1 MLHMSV
7 RIVTDSTADLPA
19 KVIQELGITV
29 IPLQVNFGTEVY
41 RDGVDL
47 KPDEFYRKLV
57 SSSVLPTTSVPPPG
71 VFTEVYEK
79 LGMNGDNVLSIHISS
94 KLSGTYNSAR
104 LASKDLG
111 KNRVEIIDSSSLSMG
126 MGILVIV
133 AARAARTGASLEEVV
148 ALVHRSMKHCYLV
161 GLLDTLVYLQKGGR
175 IGRAR
180 AFLGHVLN
188 LKPLLT
194 IRDGEVYPMDR
205 VRTRHRALNKMLQ
218 LMLEHQPFDE
228 VAVLH
233 SAAPEEA
240 EQVAEQLATFFPRER
255 IHMSQFGP
263 VLGTHIGPGAVGVG
277 VLQKLPEGSYDV

>member
-1 MLHMSV
+1 MTV

-19 KVIQELGITV
+19 KVVQEWGINV

-47 KPDEFYRKLV
+47 QPDEFYRKLV

-71 VFTEVYEK
+71 IFAEVYKK
-79 LGMNGDNVLSIHISS
+79 LSANGDDVLSIHLSS
-94 KLSGTYNSAR
+94 KLSGTYDCAR
-104 LASKDLG
+104 LAAKDLG
-111 KNRVEIIDSSSLSMG
+111 NKRVEIIDSLSLSMG
-126 MGILVIV
+126 MGILVVV
-133 AARAARTGASLEEVV
+133 AARAARAGASLEEVTS
-148 ALVHRSMKHCYLV
+148 LVHRAMKRCYLV

-194 IRDGEVYPMDR
+194 IRDGEVHPMER
-205 VRTRHRALNKMLQ
+205 VRTRRRALNRMLQ
-218 LMLEHQPFDE
+218 FIQEHKPFDE

-233 SAAPEEA
+233 SVAPEEA
-240 EQVAEQLATFFPRER
+240 ELVADQLASVFPRER
-255 IHMSQFGP
+255 MYMSQFGP
-263 VLGTHIGPGAVGVG
+263 VLGVHIGPGAVGLG
-277 VLQKLPEGSYDV
+277 VLQHLPEGSKDA